1 MSRHFIVNSELST
14 LLPNRRVP
22 TWLHP
27 FVHIYDYAL
36 HILQVFKHI
45 PTSSRYS
52 LETRPAL
59 LKQWQQRLPE
69 LLIHWRYLRPL
80 QLQRRMDLGPRL
92 YPTPRRVDIASVR
105 NHQDM
110 RLYNTDKS
118 NSFVIDFVVITECAR
133 ELLIWVLL
141 TLLTEAYVSNVLAAT
156 L

>member
-1 MSRHFIVNSELST
+1 MNSELST
-14 LLPNRRVP
+14 LLPDSRIP

-36 HILQVFKHI
+36 HILQVFKHV
-45 PTSSRYS
+45 PAYTSSRYS

-59 LKQWQQRLPE
+59 PKQWQQRLSE

-80 QLQRRMDLGPRL
+80 QLQRRMDPGPCL
-92 YPTPRRVDIASVR
+92 DPTPRRVDIASVR

-110 RLYNTDKS
+110 RLYNTDKR
-118 NSFVIDFVVITECAR
+118 NPFVIDFVVMTECAR

-141 TLLTEAYVSNVLAAT
+141 TLLTEA
-156 L
+156 